1 MQDNVATKRTIQS
14 NKLAVDRKS
23 NFSMLRT
30 PFSIVGVLLNGLYQ
44 WLTRCHLTCSVRTP
58 AQAEDEPIGWF
69 ELEEDW
75 NDVEI
80 KLQQCRVAKV
90 HTASR

>member
-1 MQDNVATKRTIQS
+1 MQGLPSVFLKRFDTS
-14 NKLAVDRKS
+14 FCR
-23 NFSMLRT
+23 
-30 PFSIVGVLLNGLYQ
+30 
-44 WLTRCHLTCSVRTP
+44 LTCSVKL
-58 AQAEDEPIGWF
+58 QVQSEDDPIGWF

-90 HTASR
+90 YNVLRLVTHFSFFNFHHHCVIECVTTRLFT